1 MDKIVFATTNEGKVK
16 EIKEIL
22 AGFPIEVVSMKE
34 MNITADVEEN
44 GATFEENSLIKAR
57 EVSKLTGLPAMADDS
72 GLEVDYL
79 NGEPGIY
86 SARYLGRDTD
96 YNYKNNYIIEKL
108 KNAKDEERS
117 ARFVCVISLVLPDG
131 REFIKK
137 GVMEGRIAYEI
148 KGENGFGY
156 DPVFYLPEYGMTSA
170 ELSGEEKNKIS
181 HRGKALGAMKELIS
195 EEKVVDINVKVFELY
210 VENSNLKIGI
220 RVRGAYDSRVRKP
233 MVTVIF
239 DNGKE
244 NRRIPMPVQ
253 AYYPSED
260 LKNFDFFAGYSYTLN
275 QIFFKEY
282 GFEKMRM
289 SLEIAYGEAV
299 FVSPVMTKSSD
310 LLIYGSEFYNVG
322 FGKKHTDIVITPL
335 VEEQDASIKN
345 VVLRALQGGISF
357 LWNIVLIATSI
368 VLLPIFTLEA
378 LLNFIYCV
386 KPAPRNNKLGIMKI
400 LFHIKWRV
408 SGIIRKNLSFGYLK
422 LSLAK
427 LGFNLFKMFKVKK
440 NRIVFISNRR
450 DNISGNYEYIYDKLI
465 GNKELDIRTVF
476 DTMEGYFTCFKYGYY
491 MATAKVLLVDDYI
504 GLIYKIP
511 RREDNYLIQV
521 WHACGAFKTFGFSRL
536 GRPGGPKQKNS
547 DHRNYDFCTVSSS
560 EICKYYAEGF
570 GLSLEKVIPTGVPRT
585 DIFFSEEYKEK
596 ARKEFYGKYPDL
608 KDKKIVLFAPT
619 FRGNGKKSGFYP
631 ENRFDFIKLYEHF
644 SGAYVIII

>member
-1 MDKIVFATTNEGKVK
+1 MD
-16 EIKEIL
+16 
-22 AGFPIEVVSMKE
+22 
-34 MNITADVEEN
+34 
-44 GATFEENSLIKAR
+44 
-57 EVSKLTGLPAMADDS
+57 
-72 GLEVDYL
+72 
-79 NGEPGIY
+79 
-86 SARYLGRDTD
+86 
-96 YNYKNNYIIEKL
+96 
-108 KNAKDEERS
+108 
-117 ARFVCVISLVLPDG
+117 IS
-131 REFIKK
+131 
-137 GVMEGRIAYEI
+137 
-148 KGENGFGY
+148 
-156 DPVFYLPEYGMTSA
+156 
-170 ELSGEEKNKIS
+170 
-181 HRGKALGAMKELIS
+181 
-195 EEKVVDINVKVFELY
+195 VKVFELY

-220 RVRGAYDSRVRKP
+220 RVRGEYDSRVRRP

-244 NRRIPMPVQ
+244 NRRIPMPIQ

-260 LKNFDFFAGYSYTLN
+260 LKAFDVFAGYSYTLN
-275 QIFFKEY
+275 QVFVKDY
-282 GFEKMRM
+282 GSEKMRM
-289 SLEIAYGEAV
+289 SLEIAYGDSV
-299 FVSPVMTKSSD
+299 FIKPVMTESSD
-310 LLIYGSEFYNVG
+310 LLIYGSEIYKVG
-322 FGKKHTDIVITPL
+322 FGKKHKDIVVTPL
-335 VEEQDASIKN
+335 ISEQDTSIKN
-345 VVLRALQGGISF
+345 NVLEILKGVISF
-357 LWNIVLIATSI
+357 LWSIVLIAISI
-368 VLLPIFTLEA
+368 ILFPIFTVEA

-386 KPAPRNNKLGIMKI
+386 KPAPRNNKLGLMRI
-400 LFHIKWRV
+400 LFHIKWRI

-427 LGFNLFKMFKVKK
+427 LGFNLFKLFKVKK

-465 GNKELDIRTVF
+465 DNKSLDIRTVF
-476 DTMEGYFTCFKYGYY
+476 DTTEGYFTCFKYGYY

-570 GLSLEKVIPTGVPRT
+570 GLSLEKVMPTGVPRT
-585 DIFFSEEYKEK
+585 DIFFSQEYKEK
-596 ARKEFYGKYPDL
+596 ARKEFYSKYPDL
-608 KDKKIVLFAPT
+608 KEKKIILFAPT

-644 SGAYVIII
+644 NGEYVIIIKHHPFVNNRVEIPAEYEGKIIDMSENEELNELLFITDVLITDYSSVVFEASLLDIPMLFYSFDLQNYIATRGFYYEYDSFVPGKIVYNMDSLIEAIDNKDFESEKIDAFKHKFFDELDGKAGQRVADLILSLLEK